1 MRVRKGRFST
11 SFVPASAASYRY
23 AVIAVND
30 LDTDRGSTG
39 WLAAAGPLTHQ
50 PCRASSL

>member
-1 MRVRKGRFST
+1 MEKRPFRT
-11 SFVPASAASYRY
+11 SFVPASAGSYRY

-39 WLAAAGPLTHQ
+39 WQPL
-50 PCRASSL
+50 RVR